1 MEDVPIKKIL
11 DFSAGMVHNEDY
23 PTRLGKR
30 MCCKTHIM
38 RVNYRKKT
46 TAGNKTGQNAIL
58 RRKHDHDG
66 RADDMDLLSSNS
78 SLMMEKALGYLWTKQ
93 AAIAD
98 NVTNAETPGYR
109 EKVVTFEDSLRSKL
123 LRASRQAAPVKSMRQ
138 VLETTPFSVT
148 EQKVQ
153 TRMDDNGVN
162 VTAQMSEAI
171 RNAYQMRYVMSSIN
185 GGLNTLRTAIRGQ

>member
-1 MEDVPIKKIL
+1 
-11 DFSAGMVHNEDY
+11 
-23 PTRLGKR
+23 
-30 MCCKTHIM
+30 
-38 RVNYRKKT
+38 
-46 TAGNKTGQNAIL
+46 
-58 RRKHDHDG
+58 
-66 RADDMDLLSSNS
+66 MDLLSSNS

-93 AAIAD
+93 TAIAD
-98 NVTNAETPGYR
+98 NITNAETPGYK

-185 GGLNTLRTAIRGQ
+185 GGLSTLRTAIRGQ

>member
-1 MEDVPIKKIL
+1 
-11 DFSAGMVHNEDY
+11 
-23 PTRLGKR
+23 
-30 MCCKTHIM
+30 
-38 RVNYRKKT
+38 
-46 TAGNKTGQNAIL
+46 
-58 RRKHDHDG
+58 
-66 RADDMDLLSSNS
+66 MDLLSSNS

-98 NVTNAETPGYR
+98 NITNAETPGYK

-123 LRASRQAAPVKSMRQ
+123 LMASRKAAPVKSMRQ

-185 GGLNTLRTAIRGQ
+185 GGLSTLRTAIRGQ

>member
-1 MEDVPIKKIL
+1 M
-11 DFSAGMVHNEDY
+11 N
-23 PTRLGKR
+23 
-30 MCCKTHIM
+30 
-38 RVNYRKKT
+38 
-46 TAGNKTGQNAIL
+46 
-58 RRKHDHDG
+58 
-66 RADDMDLLSSNS
+66 LLSSNS

-171 RNAYQMRYVMSSIN
+171 RNAYQMRYVMSSIS

>member
-1 MEDVPIKKIL
+1 
-11 DFSAGMVHNEDY
+11 
-23 PTRLGKR
+23 
-30 MCCKTHIM
+30 
-38 RVNYRKKT
+38 
-46 TAGNKTGQNAIL
+46 
-58 RRKHDHDG
+58 
-66 RADDMDLLSSNS
+66 MDLLSSNS

-98 NVTNAETPGYR
+98 NITNAETPGYK

-185 GGLNTLRTAIRGQ
+185 GGLSTLRTAIRGQ